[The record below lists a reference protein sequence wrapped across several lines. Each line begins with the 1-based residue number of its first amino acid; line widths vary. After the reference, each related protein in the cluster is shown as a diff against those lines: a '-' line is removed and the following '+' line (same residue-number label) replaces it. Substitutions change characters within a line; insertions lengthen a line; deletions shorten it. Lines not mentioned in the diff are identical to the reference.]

1 MQSRS
6 FNGWSWG
13 DRNSS
18 RSSLRCHCSP
28 SSLDL
33 LQVTITDMFFHQER
47 WRLFWNIDNYTIFGY
62 VTLHLLWNQ
71 RHIAS
76 IIQFWYDA
84 SLDILQKTL
93 FYRSPYFV
101 ALELKIPKKSEP
113 STSVKQFAFSI
124 SSFQETVCIR
134 VQKLFWTER
143 ADSEWSHN
151 KLKLTTPYLRDWV
164 TRLHEQ
170 RLASILPVGRSFS
183 PVLFQRAKI
192 IMMITLSDLR

>member
-33 LQVTITDMFFHQER
+33 LQVTITDMFFHRNVGGSFEILITTQSLPHCTYFEINVILHPLFKFDMKN
-47 WRLFWNIDNYTIFGY
+47 WRFPKS
-62 VTLHLLWNQ
+62 V
-71 RHIAS
+71 
-76 IIQFWYDA
+76 
-84 SLDILQKTL
+84 
-93 FYRSPYFV
+93 
-101 ALELKIPKKSEP
+101 PKKSES

-134 VQKLFWTER
+134 VQKLFWTQR

-164 TRLHEQ
+164 TRPHEQ

-183 PVLFQRAKI
+183 PVLFQRVKI
-192 IMMITLSDLR
+192 IMMITSLLFKRSELIMMI